1 MSLRQRLT
9 RQAAW
14 AVVALVLGFGFV
26 TWVATAVHLYAVT
39 RAQAAAAADEVLDH
53 VRDRDGRVALP
64 HYRYPDEPGVW
75 VRVAGRL
82 FRTANVAGES
92 FPAPGLHG
100 LKTPNPSVVVR
111 AAEGHTAVAVAE
123 PLAADFDVLRDL
135 LVVLGLFGVLSGA
148 AGWWLARW
156 ATGRMLVPVD
166 RMTQAVDRMVR
177 HRTVTKLPVWSDAD
191 DEFNRLSQVF
201 NALLAEL
208 EGQADRERQM
218 LTEVAHEFR
227 TPLQVLQGNLDLL
240 ADWGGQ
246 DPAVRAESLE
256 QSRQVLGRLA
266 RLVGDVLTLE
276 RARAGRPG
284 PVQALD
290 LGTVLNGMVDD
301 VRALA
306 PTLTVEATPLPAT
319 AWATPWMV
327 ERALWAVVDNA
338 VKYTPAGGTV
348 RLRVVSAGRRAGIV
362 VEDTGPGIPPDERE
376 RVFDR
381 FFRGRTGRRLGGS
394 GLELALAR
402 ALVEYDGGSVE
413 LASEEGAGTRVTLW
427 WPVAAPPGGLRPGEP

>member
-14 AVVALVLGFGFV
+14 AVVSLVLGFGFV

-39 RAQAAAAADEVLDH
+39 RAQAAAAAQELLDH
-53 VRDRDGRVALP
+53 VRDRDGRIEIP
-64 HYRYPDEPGVW
+64 HYRYPEDPGVW
-75 VRVAGRL
+75 IREGGRL
-82 FRTANVAGES
+82 VRSANVAGRPLPS
-92 FPAPGLHG
+92 PGLHG
-100 LKTPNPSVVVR
+100 LDTSNPSVVVR
-111 AAEGHTAVAVAE
+111 AVQGDTVVAVAA
-123 PLAADFDVLRDL
+123 PLAADLDVLRDL
-135 LVVLGLFGVLSGA
+135 LVVLALLGVLSGA
-148 AGWWLARW
+148 VGWWLARW

-177 HRTVTKLPVWSDAD
+177 HRTVTKLPEWSDAD

-208 EGQADRERQM
+208 EGQAERERQM

-266 RLVGDVLTLE
+266 RLVGDILTLE

-284 PVQALD
+284 PVEAVD
-290 LGTVLNGMVDD
+290 LGAVLEGMVDD

-306 PTLTVEATPLPAT
+306 PALTVAAEPLPAT
-319 AWATPWMV
+319 VWATPWMV
-327 ERALWAVVDNA
+327 QRALWAVVDNA

-348 RLRVVSAGRRAGIV
+348 RLRVVTEARRAGIAV
-362 VEDTGPGIPPDERE
+362 ADTGPGIPPAEQAH
-376 RVFDR
+376 VFDR
-381 FFRGRTGRRLGGS
+381 FFRGRTGRQMGGS
-394 GLELALAR
+394 GLGLALAR
-402 ALVEYDGGSVE
+402 ALVEYDGGAVDLE
-413 LASEEGAGTRVTLW
+413 SEEGVGTRVTLW
-427 WPVAAPPGGLRPGEP
+427 WPVAAPADG